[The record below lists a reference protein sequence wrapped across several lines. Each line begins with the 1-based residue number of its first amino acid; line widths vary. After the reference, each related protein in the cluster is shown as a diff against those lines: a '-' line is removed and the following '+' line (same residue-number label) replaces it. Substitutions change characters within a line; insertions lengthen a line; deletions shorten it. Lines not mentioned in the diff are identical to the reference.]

1 MKKRCYVKPHVEVA
15 VIEVDSMLAASKV
28 DSQGLGLD
36 YKGNA
41 SDSGIREAQTNCCE
55 NWDLW

>member
-1 MKKRCYVKPHVEVA
+1 MKKRYYVKPHVEVA
-15 VIEVDSMLAASKV
+15 VTEVDNMLAASKV
-28 DSQGLGLD
+28 VSQDLGLD

-41 SDSGIREAQTNCCE
+41 SDSGIGEAQTNCCE